1 MLKRGS
7 GTRHLP
13 IFRENNNA
21 MPINLSA
28 SVFSSNIK
36 PNSAVASPAASPA
49 PAAVMTRSVS
59 PALAARSV
67 RHLTLGTKHTANVR
81 NTAHAVHASAF
92 GKQKLET
99 LRVNR
104 RRAQRRSRRSRRS
117 SRRTRRN
124 HRK

>member
-1 MLKRGS
+1 MLKRNS
-7 GTRHLP
+7 GARRLP

-21 MPINLSA
+21 LPINLSG
-28 SVFSSNIK
+28 SIFSSNVN

-49 PAAVMTRSVS
+49 PSVAMTRSVS

-67 RHLTLGTKHTANVR
+67 RHVTLGTKHTANVR
-81 NTAHAVHASAF
+81 NTAQASHAAAF

-104 RRAQRRSRRSRRS
+104 RRSRSRRNTRRN
-117 SRRTRRN
+117 TRRN

>member
-7 GTRHLP
+7 GSRHLP
-13 IFRENNNA
+13 IFRENNNV
-21 MPINLSA
+21 MPLNVFTSGNNLA
-28 SVFSSNIK
+28 
-36 PNSAVASPAASPA
+36 NSAVASPAVSPV

-67 RHLTLGTKHTANVR
+67 RHVTLGTKHTANVR
-81 NTAHAVHASAF
+81 NTAQAAHAAAF

-104 RRAQRRSRRSRRS
+104 RRAQRRGAK
-117 SRRTRRN
+117 RTRRN
-124 HRK
+124 NRR

>member
-13 IFRENNNA
+13 VVRENNNA
-21 MPINLSA
+21 IPIN
-28 SVFSSNIK
+28 VFAGGNNIV
-36 PNSAVASPAASPA
+36 NSAVVSPAASPA
-49 PAAVMTRSVS
+49 PAAVMTRSAS

-67 RHLTLGTKHTANVR
+67 RHVTLGEKHTANVR
-81 NTAHAVHASAF
+81 NTAQASHAAAF

-104 RRAQRRSRRSRRS
+104 RRRNMRRN
-117 SRRTRRN
+117 TRRN
-124 HRK
+124 RRA

>member
-1 MLKRGS
+1 MLKRSS

-13 IFRENNNA
+13 VFRENNNA
-21 MPINLSA
+21 MPLNVFA
-28 SVFSSNIK
+28 SGNNIA
-36 PNSAVASPAASPA
+36 NSAVASPAASPA

-67 RHLTLGTKHTANVR
+67 RHVTLGTKHTANVR
-81 NTAHAVHASAF
+81 NTAQAVHAAAF

-104 RRAQRRSRRSRRS
+104 RRRN
-117 SRRTRRN
+117 TRRN